1 MKNNFNI
8 KVLSSSHY
16 SKAVTLLS
24 VFYMVGIV
32 GTLIPLTFPFF
43 VQLIPFALL
52 LSFFVLLL
60 FHPEYER
67 KTFFVFSIIYLLS
80 FFIEVAGVQTKVIFG
95 DYSYDFAL
103 GIQLFDT
110 PLIIGLN
117 WLLLSY
123 ISLSTSQLITKN
135 KIAQIVLA
143 SFILLV
149 YDIILETIAPV
160 LNMWNWQ
167 NNQVPF
173 RNYLAWFVFALLFT
187 SILSFSGIKTKN
199 KIAPVI
205 FTCLVLFFS
214 I

>member
-1 MKNNFNI
+1 VVGI
-8 KVLSSSHY
+8 IG
-16 SKAVTLLS
+16 TLL
-24 VFYMVGIV
+24 
-32 GTLIPLTFPFF
+32 PLTFPIF
-43 VQLIPFALL
+43 VKLIPFALL
-52 LSFFVLLL
+52 LSFFILMLFQQQYNRTTLFVLIL
-60 FHPEYER
+60 
-67 KTFFVFSIIYLLS
+67 IYLLS

-123 ISLSTSQLITKN
+123 ISLSTSQLIIKN

-149 YDIILETIAPV
+149 YDIILETMAPV

-173 RNYLAWFVFALLFT
+173 RNYFAWFVFALLFT

-205 FTCLVLFFS
+205 LICQVLFFLILFVGFKIVS
-214 I
+214 FYD